1 MKILTIFLVTIA
13 MAAAAIAQ
21 TKPVAHKF
29 DEFSRE
35 GFATEDTWFALRKQR
50 AERLEKRMRLER
62 GKRMVVIGYRGRVQ
76 TVDAE
81 DGEGLAKRFR
91 WLIGFDVVSDENT
104 VIIDGGVREHATIEI
119 WIAPKGAGIPEA
131 TPSFVRAESVD
142 CPAVEIRS
150 GSYDS
155 VADTLKFSVDQQTS
169 KLGQLNWTVLG
180 GDIVEREPGEITVQS
195 NKGAG
200 SRAIAYLEIPA
211 IPQPCQNRF
220 SRAATFRYEPQLI
233 DSFGRIPNGDL
244 RGRLDV
250 YLSELSNNPASIG
263 MIHIYGS
270 RSGGAREAASFER
283 FVLNHM
289 RFRRFEASRITIVN
303 AGYRE
308 EMRRDLFIVH
318 PGAEMPTPEPTV
330 DKRFTGTAAGR

>member
-13 MAAAAIAQ
+13 MAASAVAQ
-21 TKPVAHKF
+21 AKPVAHKF

-35 GFATEDTWFALRKQR
+35 GYDTEETWFALRKER
-50 AERLEKRMRLER
+50 AERLEKRMRVER

-76 TVDAE
+76 SDSDDEA
-81 DGEGLAKRFR
+81 EGLAKRFR

-119 WIAPKGAGIPEA
+119 WIAPKGADIPEA
-131 TPSFVRAESVD
+131 TPVFVRAETVD
-142 CPAVEIRS
+142 CPAVEISS

-155 VADTLKFSVDQQTS
+155 VADTLKFSVDQQTL
-169 KLGQLNWTVLG
+169 KLGELNWTVLG

-211 IPQPCQNRF
+211 IPQPCPNRF
-220 SRAATFRYEPQLI
+220 SHAATFRYEPQLI
-233 DSFGRIPNGDL
+233 DSFGRLSTGEL
-244 RGRLDV
+244 RARLDI
-250 YLSELSNNPASIG
+250 YLMELSNNPASQG
-263 MIHIYGS
+263 VVHIYGS
-270 RSGGAREAASFER
+270 RTGGISQSTAFER
-283 FVLNHM
+283 LIKNHIG
-289 RFRRFEASRITIVN
+289 FRRFPAERITVVN